1 MDVEKAYKL
10 EALQRQIGNSDEQR
24 RFRDLLFRLSDGEP
38 TQSGDYEASK
48 AESEILLARN
58 ARVMLTVNLWVTTG
72 LVNGA
77 MGTVTDILFKEKL
90 EQTALPTVVL
100 VAFDNYNG
108 LTLINLEGIPV
119 VPIIPIR
126 RIWDDKS
133 GTCFRLQIPFSLA
146 WAITA
151 HKSQGLTLSKAA
163 IDLGRKEFATGLS
176 FVANS
181 RFSFFTLSLTITE
194 KKQLTEFERG
204 IITGFYQSGDS
215 ERTISE
221 KIGRSKT
228 AIHKTISRYRE
239 TERHEPAEKTREI
252 FVNSTGKEAS
262 LNIMRSTLYEMGYH
276 SRVALRKPYISELNR
291 RFRLK
296 WSRERRLWTTN
307 DWKKVIWNDES
318 RFTLFQNDGKIH
330 VWRHPLVRIDGRI
343 NSERYIEEIL
353 GYHLIPFLE
362 EFEEENGEY
371 LFQQDNATI
380 HTSIQTRNFIEEN
393 AITLL
398 PWPGLKS
405 YRALYGNRIKAVL
418 KLFLRNFE
426 VFNEKFHLYASYGQY
441 ILKTLLFLS
450 PIKIND
456 EKKTYFF
463 KKSRYMRSNLLSGA
477 MRKSVSKYAEN
488 FVY

>member
-239 TERHEPAEKTREI
+239 TGMNQQKKQ
-252 FVNSTGKEAS
+252 GKFF
-262 LNIMRSTLYEMGYH
+262 
-276 SRVALRKPYISELNR
+276 RVALRKPYISELNR

-318 RFTLFQNDGKIH
+318 RFTLFQND
-330 VWRHPLVRIDGRI
+330 
-343 NSERYIEEIL
+343 EEIL

-405 YRALYGNRIKAVL
+405 YRALAVL

-426 VFNEKFHLYASYGQY
+426 VFNEKFHLYASYGVQ
-441 ILKTLLFLS
+441 
-450 PIKIND
+450 
-456 EKKTYFF
+456 
-463 KKSRYMRSNLLSGA
+463 
-477 MRKSVSKYAEN
+477 
-488 FVY
+488 